1 MKHAK
6 PPSWWLQLWLLTFL
20 LLIKD
25 IFSRNNLGQLISL
38 SIFFISVIWKKMYLI
53 WAPLDLTHECSLQ
66 CLWCPLITG
75 RSPAAE
81 MTDVTGRSLAAE
93 MTDTVVMSLF
103 STLSSR
109 ALPRSDYRSASPW
122 ALAATW
128 WIWNNICLW
137 SWPWG
142 GFPSEQWPGSLLCQL
157 YSTVLQCPIFCV
169 SMDMAVIDVCFLSS
183 ESKGH
188 FLQYALQDCGLGPSC
203 GGHESDKISLFWS
216 LFHRSLILPNKPR
229 DTNNLSQSPFPCQG
243 KKKPSWQIVFPS
255 KHLGARDEHPL
266 DLGVTVGIW
275 THICLWWA
283 PWWASS
289 RRPPR
294 HFAWDSDWLI
304 SSWFRI

>member
-1 MKHAK
+1 
-6 PPSWWLQLWLLTFL
+6 
-20 LLIKD
+20 
-25 IFSRNNLGQLISL
+25 
-38 SIFFISVIWKKMYLI
+38 MYLI

-75 RSPAAE
+75 RS
-81 MTDVTGRSLAAE
+81 LAAE
-93 MTDTVVMSLF
+93 MMDTVVMSLF

-109 ALPRSDYRSASPW
+109 ALPGSDYRSASPW

-137 SWPWG
+137 SG
-142 GFPSEQWPGSLLCQL
+142 LGAGSLLSSGPEASCVSYIL
-157 YSTVLQCPIFCV
+157 LVLQCPIFYV
-169 SMDMAVIDVCFLSS
+169 LMDMAVIDVCFLSS

-188 FLQYALQDCGLGPSC
+188 FLQYALQDCGLGPSH
-203 GGHESDKISLFWS
+203 GGHESAKTSLFWP

-229 DTNNLSQSPFPCQG
+229 DTNYLSESPFPCQG
-243 KKKPSWQIVFPS
+243 MKKPSWQIVFPS
-255 KHLGARDEHPL
+255 KHLGPRDEHPL

-283 PWWASS
+283 PWWTPS

-294 HFAWDSDWLI
+294 HSAWDSDWSLLD
-304 SSWFRI
+304 SGFKCASTF

>member
-1 MKHAK
+1 MNAHYNACDV
-6 PPSWWLQLWLLTFL
+6 LWLLADPLLQRWRMLLADPLLQRWWTQLWCLSSLHLVVELCQGVTTDRL
-20 LLIKD
+20 LLGHLQPPDGSGITSVSD
-25 IFSRNNLGQLISL
+25 LGL
-38 SIFFISVIWKKMYLI
+38 
-53 WAPLDLTHECSLQ
+53 
-66 CLWCPLITG
+66 G
-75 RSPAAE
+75 
-81 MTDVTGRSLAAE
+81 
-93 MTDTVVMSLF
+93 
-103 STLSSR
+103 
-109 ALPRSDYRSASPW
+109 
-122 ALAATW
+122 
-128 WIWNNICLW
+128 
-137 SWPWG
+137 G